1 VFLAARY
8 RSGLLAAV
16 SDDARW
22 DPGCDSTQGLGLRN
36 FQQAVGLS
44 FLEAEP

>member
-16 SDDARW
+16 SGDARW
-22 DPGCDSTQGLGLRN
+22 DPGCDSTQGSACAIFSRLL
-36 FQQAVGLS
+36 A
-44 FLEAEP
+44 